1 MKIAVVG
8 GRKFSNYN
16 LLKETLE
23 QEKFTG
29 ILISGGAKGADQMA
43 ERYALEKNIP
53 TQIFRPLWDLHGKQ
67 AGFIRNKKIVEACDK
82 LIAFW
87 DGQSKGTSHS
97 IYLARNAG
105 KEVKVVTYAN

>member
-23 QEKFTG
+23 QENYIG

-43 ERYALEKNIP
+43 ERYALEKNLP
-53 TQIFRPLWDLHGKQ
+53 TLILRPLWDLHGKK
-67 AGFIRNKKIVEACDK
+67 AGFIRNKEIVEACDK

-97 IYLARNAG
+97 IYLARSLG
-105 KEVKVVTYAN
+105 KEVKVINYAN

>member
-8 GRKFSNYN
+8 GRKFTNYN
-16 LLKETLE
+16 LLKSTLE
-23 QEKFTG
+23 KENYIG
-29 ILISGGAKGADQMA
+29 VLISGGAKGADQLA
-43 ERYALEKNIP
+43 ERYALEKNLP
-53 TQIFRPLWDLHGKQ
+53 MQVFRPDWDQYGKQ

-105 KEVKVVTYAN
+105 KEVKVVNYAN